1 VEKGILLLVIF
12 FVFAFLM
19 FKQKISTFLALIGMA
34 ICIAVAGGMPLT
46 GKDGIVN
53 AVIDRGSY
61 NLASSIL
68 ALLFGAWLGE
78 IMNETGI
85 TKDVI
90 RRASELGGD
99 RPLLMSL
106 VMGAVVAML
115 FTALTGLGAA
125 IMVGTLVLPILSAVG
140 VRPLVAGCIFIFAR
154 TIGMIFNLVTWQLYL
169 GITKLPLDTI
179 RNFAATVS
187 IIGIVG
193 LVIFIVFETR
203 KLRVAWSV
211 GPAEMKVE
219 LAQKKVPL
227 LALLTPIIPFPLV
240 IIFQWP
246 IIPAL
251 FVGCLYGAVISSP
264 RDCLRVLTKTV
275 HEGVKSAAPALV
287 LMVAIGIVLVA
298 VGNKAVSA
306 SVATILTP
314 IMPANAVSYVAFF
327 VLLAPLALYRGPL
340 NMWGLGSGIIG
351 VMIATK
357 SVPAE
362 AIVAAFL
369 AAQFIQLAADPT
381 NTHNVWTA
389 DFLGIEVN
397 DITKK
402 YLLYVWGVCAAAIM
416 AATFMYF

>member
-1 VEKGILLLVIF
+1 MEKGIILLAIF
-12 FVFAFLM
+12 LVFAFLM
-19 FKQKISTFLALIGMA
+19 FKQKLSTFLALLGMA
-34 ICIAVAGGMPLT
+34 LCIAVAGGMPFA
-46 GKDGIVN
+46 GKDGILSG
-53 AVIDRGSY
+53 VIDRGSY
-61 NLASSIL
+61 TLASSIL

-85 TKDVI
+85 TRDII

-99 RPLLMSL
+99 RPILMAIL
-106 VMGAVVAML
+106 MGAVVALL

-140 VRPLVAGCIFIFAR
+140 VRPIVAGCIFIFAR

-169 GITKLPLDTI
+169 SVTKLPLEVI
-179 RNFAATVS
+179 RNFAAIVS
-187 IIGIVG
+187 VIGIVG
-193 LVIFIVFETR
+193 LLVFITFELR
-203 KLRVAWSV
+203 KTRVAWSMID
-211 GPAEMKVE
+211 AELKVDMG
-219 LAQKKVPL
+219 AQKVPVY
-227 LALLTPIIPFPLV
+227 ALVTPLIPFPLV
-240 IIFQWP
+240 ILLQWP

-251 FVGCLYGAVISSP
+251 FAGCLYGAIVSSP
-264 RDCLRVLTKTV
+264 RDSFRVLNKTV

-287 LMVAIGIVLVA
+287 LMVAIGVVLVA

-306 SVATILTP
+306 SIAALLTP
-314 IMPANAVSYVAFF
+314 VMPTNALGYAAFF
-327 VLLAPLALYRGPL
+327 ILLAPLALYRGPL

-357 SVPAE
+357 ALPAE
-362 AIVAAFL
+362 AIAAAFL

-402 YLLYVWGVCAAAIM
+402 YLLYVWGVCAAAIVG
-416 AATFMYF
+416 ATFLYF

>member
-1 VEKGILLLVIF
+1 VEKGFILLVIF

-19 FKQKISTFLALIGMA
+19 FKQKISTFLALMGMA
-34 ICIAVAGGMPLT
+34 LCIAVAGGIPFD
-46 GKDGIVN
+46 GKDGILN
-53 AVIDRGSY
+53 AVLDRGTY
-61 NLASSIL
+61 NLASSIM

-85 TKDVI
+85 TKDII

-99 RPLLMSL
+99 RPVLMAIL
-106 VMGAVVAML
+106 MGTVVAML

-140 VRPLVAGCIFIFAR
+140 VRPIVAGCIFLFAR

-169 GITKLPLDTI
+169 SVTKLPLEVI
-179 RNFAATVS
+179 RNFAAVVATVGA
-187 IIGIVG
+187 IGM
-193 LVIFIVFETR
+193 LAFILLELRQT
-203 KLRVAWSV
+203 RVAWSMANV
-211 GPAEMKVE
+211 EMKVD
-219 LAQKKVPL
+219 LDNKQVPVY
-227 LALLTPIIPFPLV
+227 ALLTPLVPFPLV

-251 FVGCLYGAVISSP
+251 FAGCLYGAVASSP

-287 LMVAIGIVLVA
+287 LMVAIGVVLVA
-298 VGNKAVSA
+298 VGNKTVS
-306 SVATILTP
+306 SSIATLLTP
-314 IMPANAVSYVAFF
+314 IMPASAVTYALFF
-327 VLLAPLALYRGPL
+327 IALAPLALYRGPL

-357 SVPAE
+357 ALPPA
-362 AIVAAFL
+362 AIAAAFL
-369 AAQFIQLAADPT
+369 AAQFIQLSADPT

-402 YLLYVWGVCAAAIM
+402 YLLHVWGVCAVSIIG
-416 AATFMYF
+416 ATFLFF